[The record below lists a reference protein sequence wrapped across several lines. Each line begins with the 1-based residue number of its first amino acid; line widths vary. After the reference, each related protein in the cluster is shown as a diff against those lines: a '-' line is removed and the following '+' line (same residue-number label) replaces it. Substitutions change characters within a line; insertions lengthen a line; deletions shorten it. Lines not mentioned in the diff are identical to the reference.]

1 MKNFVRV
8 SRQGASLICAVALL
22 ATSFAYSF
30 GQQQAATKRPLRH
43 LDYDSWHSIQ
53 VPQISRDGKFV
64 ACAFMA
70 QDGDS
75 EIVARNIAT
84 GAEWRAPR
92 GYHPPVPPPDDP
104 GANIGEFQATQA
116 RLVRPVFTVDNRF
129 VVFSAEPAKADVAK
143 AKKEKK
149 KPEDMPK
156 NALGIIDLSSG
167 QVTRVERVKSFQVPE
182 EVPGFIAYLLEPKA
196 EPRGSSPTVREGVTS
211 GANGPDH
218 RRGIACTLNHR
229 ARFK

>member
-8 SRQGASLICAVALL
+8 SRQGASLICAAALL
-22 ATSFAYSF
+22 VTSFTYSF
-30 GQQQAATKRPLRH
+30 GQQPAATKRPLRH
-43 LDYDSWHSIQ
+43 QDYDSWHSIQ
-53 VPQISRDGKFV
+53 APQISRDGKFV
-64 ACAFMA
+64 AYAFMA

-75 EIVARNIAT
+75 EIVARNLAT

-116 RLVRPVFTVDNRF
+116 RLVRPVFTADNRF
-129 VVFSAEPAKADVAK
+129 VVFSAEPAKADVAR

-182 EVPGFIAYLLEPKA
+182 DGSGFIAYLLEPKIA
-196 EPRGSSPTVREGVTS
+196 RTEARGE
-211 GANGPDH
+211 
-218 RRGIACTLNHR
+218 
-229 ARFK
+229 ARP